1 MKISSKM
8 NMNGELLILWTG
20 QTSQLK
26 KRIISVMVIV
36 KRGIYITIRS
46 KAEFLTIKKYLE
58 CVVMVL
64 IICLIISGV
73 LITVFIVSQKH
84 SDSKIGKFFNRL
96 NPVMAEC
103 ETNQCEKR
111 EKREAQKR
119 EAKAKHPWFYMFKNL
134 LIFILIVGLVFGL
147 PVFAYKKILLDYNG
161 TYAKDRFIYDSE
173 EGLCM
178 LVTYYPEYRT
188 GGEKGFA
195 VTHLP
200 PSALFFP
207 FGLLSSNDRERKG
220 YDISDSKKILEA
232 FQTKS
237 TWGGSG
243 LLSILSQ
250 LLGTESGSANSFD
263 IGKHGKYFIIDGRNL
278 DLDYEKFAEQFD

>member
-1 MKISSKM
+1 MFFGIFWIILSILFLGVSIT
-8 NMNGELLILWTG
+8 LLIV
-20 QTSQLK
+20 S
-26 KRIISVMVIV
+26 
-36 KRGIYITIRS
+36 
-46 KAEFLTIKKYLE
+46 IKYPESEL
-58 CVVMVL
+58 
-64 IICLIISGV
+64 
-73 LITVFIVSQKH
+73 
-84 SDSKIGKFFNRL
+84 GKFFKNL
-96 NPVMAEC
+96 FSAGTEC
-103 ETNQCEKR
+103 MVKRQEESEKR
-111 EKREAQKR
+111 KAQKR
-119 EAKAKHPWFYMFKNL
+119 EAKAKHPWFYMFKKL
-134 LIFILIVGLVFGL
+134 LILILIIGL
-147 PVFAYKKILLDYNG
+147 PLFAYKKFALDYSG

-178 LVTYYPEYRT
+178 LVTYYPEYRK
-188 GGEKGFA
+188 GDEKGFA

-250 LLGTESGSANSFD
+250 LLGTESGSVNSFD

-278 DLDYEKFAEQFD
+278 DYEKFAAQFD

>member
-1 MKISSKM
+1 
-8 NMNGELLILWTG
+8 
-20 QTSQLK
+20 
-26 KRIISVMVIV
+26 
-36 KRGIYITIRS
+36 
-46 KAEFLTIKKYLE
+46 
-58 CVVMVL
+58 MVL
-64 IICLIISGV
+64 IIFLIISGV

-84 SDSKIGKFFNRL
+84 SDSKIGKFFNKL

-103 ETNQCEKR
+103 ETNQCEES
-111 EKREAQKR
+111 EKRKAQKR
-119 EAKAKHPWFYMFKNL
+119 EAKAKHPWFYMFKKL
-134 LIFILIVGLVFGL
+134 LILILIIGL
-147 PVFAYKKILLDYNG
+147 PLFAYKKFALDYSG

-178 LVTYYPEYRT
+178 LVTYYPEYRK
-188 GGEKGFA
+188 GDEKGFA

-250 LLGTESGSANSFD
+250 LLGTESGSTNSFD

-278 DLDYEKFAEQFD
+278 DYEKFAAQFD